1 MIIHYF
7 VDELSVVYESRDYAP
22 PNVLLAGDTQFGP
35 IATIVVTNV
44 EAQQAILDDIRNKNQ
59 VSSSE
64 KTLKKGKRVTK
75 PSKKLALPT
84 FLNLITPCK
93 TPKAPSQTAQNRT
106 TNVKI
111 CNAPCKK
118 N

>member
-1 MIIHYF
+1 MIIHNF
-7 VDELSVVYESRDYAP
+7 VDELGVVDENKDYVP

-44 EAQQAILDDIRNKNQ
+44 EAQQAILDDNQNKNQ
-59 VSSSE
+59 GSSLE
-64 KTLKKGKRVTK
+64 KTLKKGKRVIK
-75 PSKKLALPT
+75 PSEKLALPT
-84 FLNLITPCK
+84 ISNLITPCK
-93 TPKAPSQTAQNRT
+93 TPKALIQTAQSKT